1 MTTPIDIMRPLYKWK
16 PVRWEK
22 CLALYELASQCDN
35 AIVEL
40 GSYDGN
46 GTIALALGAKRD
58 YQVYGI
64 DQYKRSTGIYHQEFY
79 ASDEQDLHSNANKCG
94 VKLTTI
100 RMDAIEA
107 ASHWVTMYGDKK
119 PISLVIWD
127 ISLPNRMPQDFL
139 AWSELIEPGGMY
151 LMKDNHKWELG
162 WRDLVNALPNNWK
175 IDYMKYEACLWGVR
189 RIK

>member
-1 MTTPIDIMRPLYKWK
+1 MTTPIDIMKPLYKWK

-22 CLALYELASQCDN
+22 CLALYELASYCNN

-40 GSYDGN
+40 GSYNGN
-46 GTIALALGAKRD
+46 GTIALALGAKRP

-64 DQYKRSTGIYHQEFY
+64 DQYKRSSGIYHQEFY
-79 ASDEQDLHSNANKCG
+79 ASDEQDLHSNAAKCNVQINT
-94 VKLTTI
+94 VKA
-100 RMDAIEA
+100 DAVQA
-107 ASHWVTMYGDKK
+107 AKNWDNGPV
-119 PISLVIWD
+119 SLVVWD
-127 ISLPNRMPQDFL
+127 ISLPNRMPDDFL
-139 AWSELIEPGGMY
+139 AWTEHIEPGGLY

-189 RIK
+189 KLG